1 MSSTEDWDRE
11 LEEHLRVLRRSAN
24 EFSTALSRL
33 RGRGTARGV
42 SIEVDAN
49 GDITSLQIAP
59 SAMSWSSSQLSH
71 ALVEIHRSARSDIQT
86 QTAKLLQTADP
97 QLRLGIEGLNGE
109 PSQTS
114 STERARLTEAEIQAA
129 DDAYFARLNGEEW

>member
-11 LEEHLRVLRRSAN
+11 LEEHLHDLRRSAN

-33 RGRGTARGV
+33 RGHGTARGV
-42 SIEVDAN
+42 AIEVDAK

-59 SAMSWSSSQLSH
+59 SAMSRSPSQLSH
-71 ALVEIHRSARSDIQT
+71 ALVEIHRRARSDIQT

-97 QLRLGIEGLNGE
+97 QLRLGIEELKGE

-114 STERARLTEAEIQAA
+114 SIRPARLTEAEIQAA
-129 DDAYFARLNGEEW
+129 DDAYFTRLNGEDW